1 MTARSKLR
9 HFPNGAAIAWD
20 AERRK
25 FGVFAPEGG
34 EPVAWRADEAV
45 AARVAEAF
53 APVPYVPTE
62 EDRVRERAE
71 AMTRR
76 AR

>member
-45 AARVAEAF
+45 AARVAEAM
-53 APVPYVPTE
+53 AGI
-62 EDRVRERAE
+62 
-71 AMTRR
+71 RR